1 MKHPIGLAL
10 LLLAG
15 GAACG
20 SDGDSGASTLITATF
35 VNGDQETAIEEPCEV
50 TLRSDGFSFVGS
62 DGELFGIE
70 TVWKEEAVTGPGSYA
85 SEVLGPVVVF
95 AMFPDPDEPT
105 SPTFRDAEGAVEF
118 TTYDPPSRVAG
129 SFDVTVAGAQPDDP
143 PRYQISATFDC
154 AE

>member
-1 MKHPIGLAL
+1 MKYPIGLAL
-10 LLLAG
+10 LALAG

-20 SDGDSGASTLITATF
+20 SDGGSGASTLLAATF
-35 VNGDQETAIEEPCEV
+35 DSGGQETSLEEPCEV

-62 DGELFGIE
+62 DGELFGVE
-70 TVWKEEAVTGPGSYA
+70 TVWKEEAVSGPGSYA
-85 SEVLGPVVVF
+85 SELLGPVVVF
-95 AMFPDPDEPT
+95 AMFPDPDQPT

-118 TTYDPPSRVAG
+118 TVYDPPARVAG
-129 SFDVTVAGAQPDDP
+129 SFDVLVAGAREGDP